1 MYLPTGTMH
10 QIHDPALPLDHPPGH
25 GPVGQVQ
32 NAEESADVANAI
44 LTASFNLAIFGGG
57 SLGAV
62 RAALLGAVDELHD
75 TAQLSQAAWDAP
87 RVHYEDGQ
95 LLELLVPAGW

>member
-1 MYLPTGTMH
+1 M
-10 QIHDPALPLDHPPGH
+10 
-25 GPVGQVQ
+25 
-32 NAEESADVANAI
+32 ANAI

-75 TAQLSQAAWDAP
+75 TAQLSQAAWYAP
-87 RVHYEDGQ
+87 PVIFLTEVSCCHSVGRWPV
-95 LLELLVPAGW
+95 LWPAPSTATAV